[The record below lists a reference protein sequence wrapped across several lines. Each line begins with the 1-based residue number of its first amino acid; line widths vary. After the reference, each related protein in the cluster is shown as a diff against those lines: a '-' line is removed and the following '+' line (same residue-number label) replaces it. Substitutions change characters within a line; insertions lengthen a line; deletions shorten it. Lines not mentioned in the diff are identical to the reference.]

1 MVCFLRGSRMW
12 PSEDFRCC
20 PQLRNCR
27 TRMLALSAAS
37 PFVFHPVTKQRPAGL
52 TGSFT
57 AIPISPNIE
66 ASALQEFRL

>member
-1 MVCFLRGSRMW
+1 
-12 PSEDFRCC
+12 
-20 PQLRNCR
+20 
-27 TRMLALSAAS
+27 MLALSAAS

-52 TGSFT
+52 TGSFN